1 MYGAVIL
8 VFVIYRIYIAYAVIW
23 AVVLVFVMSD
33 IYIAYAVIRVIRVI
47 HFIRSSPSSL
57 STCANVGPDLAYM
70 LVYIL
75 RLCPELGPDLSGPDL
90 VVVGLKLGLDL
101 DRVIALVA
109 RLLSILIH
117 PCKSSM
123 QFGSNKYTGR
133 RAR

>member
-75 RLCPELGPDLSGPDL
+75 RLCPE
-90 VVVGLKLGLDL
+90 
-101 DRVIALVA
+101 
-109 RLLSILIH
+109 
-117 PCKSSM
+117 
-123 QFGSNKYTGR
+123 
-133 RAR
+133 

>member
-57 STCANVGPDLAYM
+57 STCANIRPESGPDLAYI

-75 RLCPELGPDLSGPDL
+75 RLCPESGPDLSGPDL
-90 VVVGLKLGLDL
+90 VLGGLEL
-101 DRVIALVA
+101 
-109 RLLSILIH
+109 
-117 PCKSSM
+117 
-123 QFGSNKYTGR
+123 
-133 RAR
+133 